1 MADGSIDVREMLGI
15 HDALRKEFASL
26 PLMEKAVAD
35 GDSQR
40 AGIVGDHILFM
51 CDVLQGHHEGEDATV
66 WPILRQRAPE
76 HAALV
81 GTMVEQHRAL
91 EAMLVTVREQA
102 LAWQADPHVNNRAA
116 LHTSLIRLE
125 RLLLDHL
132 SLEETDTL
140 PVIAATFSVEE
151 FAAVGEHARASLP
164 PDKLAVALGMV
175 LDDTTSDIADLIL
188 SGMPPEARAG
198 FDQFGRPAYAAYRE
212 RLLG

>member
-1 MADGSIDVREMLGI
+1 MTDDSIDVREMLGI

-26 PLMEKAVAD
+26 PLMEKGVAD
-35 GDSQR
+35 GDAER

-51 CDVLQGHHEGEDATV
+51 CDLLQSHHEGEDATV
-66 WPILRQRAPE
+66 WPILQERAPE
-76 HAALV
+76 HAALIES
-81 GTMVEQHRAL
+81 MVAQHHAL
-91 EAMLVTVREQA
+91 EAMLLTVREQVA
-102 LAWQADPHVNNRAA
+102 VWQADPHVNNRAA

-132 SLEETDTL
+132 SHEETDTL
-140 PVIAATFSVEE
+140 PVIAATFSPAE
-151 FAAVGEHARASLP
+151 FAAVGEHARGSLP
-164 PDKLAVALGMV
+164 PDKLMIAMGMI
-175 LDDTTSDIADLIL
+175 LDDTTSDIAELML